1 MPRKSERLETINNR
15 SVSEESSQPKPET
28 RARNLERQRRVE
40 KRRSTSV
47 PIQRRRILSSGS
59 GGSDQE
65 EILLASTESIEWDS
79 SYDKCSTL
87 KDISDILD
95 LTITQTIDQAT
106 RSESVAYN
114 LVPAEFALQNSS
126 LELDDQ
132 DLPIPS
138 VLTVHGLSSLLELS
152 DEEELDVEL
161 KSEEEIAANKVKP
174 FGVKSSANNSD
185 EEEELQQRLNRLRD
199 STSSMD
205 ETEYKNKLKELRR
218 VEIKIKTQLKEFTTD
233 HVTYEDRE
241 SYKEKLLRIG
251 EKYLKWRDDAIDLVA
266 DLDPDNQTD
275 KVRIEKVEEKVDE
288 VVALVANHAKDIK
301 VKVVEVVSAHD
312 ASSPPAVQLH
322 PPATVSVD
330 MGRKKDVAIKMKM
343 KSARMEKRA
352 KELISRVGNLPEPPV
367 MPERDIRREISVEF
381 PERDK
386 ECRDIRDAIY
396 DALEN
401 LATVDDD
408 MRELDSEDRLNNV
421 VDEMNQVVLER
432 KVLIRSLDKSLG
444 LCTEYPNPAKS
455 TVPTPD
461 IFEGKVGTNVYKF
474 KEKFEEYIDAA
485 QIREKDKVETLRKFL
500 SGEAKMRIGEHYKT
514 IKDALK
520 CLIDNY
526 GNPRAIW
533 AESKKDLSKM
543 VGNYNRDW
551 GKHGSQL
558 RVSAIGRCVEF
569 LREAEVLAKDY
580 SELENDVYSTSTFE
594 LLTQVLPYTYT
605 EKIDDEIG
613 DVRTTDRQNMTV
625 IGEYL
630 EVKMQGALVAALRHC
645 DDTTLRDIIAADMYS
660 R

>member
-161 KSEEEIAANKVKP
+161 KSEEEIPANKVKP

-251 EKYLKWRDDAIDLVA
+251 E
-266 DLDPDNQTD
+266 
-275 KVRIEKVEEKVDE
+275 
-288 VVALVANHAKDIK
+288 
-301 VKVVEVVSAHD
+301 
-312 ASSPPAVQLH
+312 
-322 PPATVSVD
+322 
-330 MGRKKDVAIKMKM
+330 
-343 KSARMEKRA
+343 
-352 KELISRVGNLPEPPV
+352 
-367 MPERDIRREISVEF
+367 
-381 PERDK
+381 
-386 ECRDIRDAIY
+386 
-396 DALEN
+396 
-401 LATVDDD
+401 
-408 MRELDSEDRLNNV
+408 
-421 VDEMNQVVLER
+421 
-432 KVLIRSLDKSLG
+432 
-444 LCTEYPNPAKS
+444 
-455 TVPTPD
+455 
-461 IFEGKVGTNVYKF
+461 
-474 KEKFEEYIDAA
+474 
-485 QIREKDKVETLRKFL
+485 
-500 SGEAKMRIGEHYKT
+500 
-514 IKDALK
+514 
-520 CLIDNY
+520 
-526 GNPRAIW
+526 
-533 AESKKDLSKM
+533 
-543 VGNYNRDW
+543 
-551 GKHGSQL
+551 
-558 RVSAIGRCVEF
+558 
-569 LREAEVLAKDY
+569 
-580 SELENDVYSTSTFE
+580 
-594 LLTQVLPYTYT
+594 
-605 EKIDDEIG
+605 
-613 DVRTTDRQNMTV
+613 
-625 IGEYL
+625 
-630 EVKMQGALVAALRHC
+630 
-645 DDTTLRDIIAADMYS
+645 
-660 R
+660 